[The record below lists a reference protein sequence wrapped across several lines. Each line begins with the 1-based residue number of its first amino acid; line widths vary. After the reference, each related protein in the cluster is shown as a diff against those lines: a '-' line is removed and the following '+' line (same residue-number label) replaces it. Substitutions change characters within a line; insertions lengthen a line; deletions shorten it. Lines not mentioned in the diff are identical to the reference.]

1 MDKDALATRL
11 YRAHAGP
18 LRTYV
23 ARLLG
28 DRHRGEDVVQEALLR
43 AWLHADR
50 LIDDDTALRAWLY
63 RVAHNLAVDEVRRRG
78 ARPDEVLGDA
88 ALSVSAAAHPSSSGP
103 DAGDVSE
110 GVLTRIDLD
119 RALRRLSPEHRGVLV
134 AIFYLNR
141 TTYEAADI
149 LRIPHGTAKSRLY
162 YGLRHLRSALVG

>member
-50 LIDDDTALRAWLY
+50 LIDDDVALRAWLY

-88 ALSVSAAAHPSSSGP
+88 ALSISPSASAGP
-103 DAGDVSE
+103 GSADVSE

-141 TTYEAADI
+141 TTTEAADI

-162 YGLRHLRSALVG
+162 YGLRHLRASLAAQSA